1 VCPYCGKH
9 HCHKRADGR
18 FCCSECH
25 KNFSEKVGTIF
36 ENTKIDLRKWFMA
49 MYLISS
55 HKKGISSHQLAR
67 DIDVTQKTAWFILHK
82 IRTLFAQDDTI
93 ALEGD
98 VECDEVYIGG
108 KEKNKHESRRTPGT
122 QGRSTK
128 TKTPVFGMVQR
139 GGKVIAVKCEKT
151 DSATLLP
158 LIGQFIAEGSN
169 VYTDELNSYNG
180 IDETKYTHKVVNHGR
195 NEYVKGGDFTNTIE
209 GFWGTL
215 KRMIEGIYHS
225 ITSKYLQRYVDEAV
239 YRYNCRK
246 MKGCDCFRDMFAA
259 YRCGGLQY
267 GSNVRNGCL
276 KVFIINKGKVKSMK
290 SLKKYMNNSRMDKIV
305 NEAVA
310 QSIDSVINEGID
322 FDPHTKTVSYNPSH
336 EENVDTSIEHNPT
349 MDGDIVPNVQVW
361 SIFKRKRGLRGDG
374 NPLVYALKG
383 EGGWT
388 FRDESDRNAIEKQF
402 DAIATKFAT
411 MYPVG
416 VTILMPSGSELNM
429 HIADVVMSKSRN
441 AELIKG
447 VICKLTTEEV
457 DDIVLDF
464 NSKFREFYKDEF
476 NSKYYELGR
485 YLDLMDKERNGYFS
499 RHLIKNN
506 QMRDVLD
513 STLKLSDDRFAEF
526 ANKINDQDVLIIDD
540 TIRRGQSIKEACQ
553 IMLESYA
560 PKSITVLTLL
570 SKLN

>member
-1 VCPYCGKH
+1 
-9 HCHKRADGR
+9 
-18 FCCSECH
+18 
-25 KNFSEKVGTIF
+25 
-36 ENTKIDLRKWFMA
+36 
-49 MYLISS
+49 
-55 HKKGISSHQLAR
+55 
-67 DIDVTQKTAWFILHK
+67 
-82 IRTLFAQDDTI
+82 
-93 ALEGD
+93 
-98 VECDEVYIGG
+98 
-108 KEKNKHESRRTPGT
+108 
-122 QGRSTK
+122 
-128 TKTPVFGMVQR
+128 
-139 GGKVIAVKCEKT
+139 
-151 DSATLLP
+151 
-158 LIGQFIAEGSN
+158 
-169 VYTDELNSYNG
+169 
-180 IDETKYTHKVVNHGR
+180 
-195 NEYVKGGDFTNTIE
+195 
-209 GFWGTL
+209 
-215 KRMIEGIYHS
+215 
-225 ITSKYLQRYVDEAV
+225 
-239 YRYNCRK
+239 
-246 MKGCDCFRDMFAA
+246 
-259 YRCGGLQY
+259 
-267 GSNVRNGCL
+267 
-276 KVFIINKGKVKSMK
+276 MK

-322 FDPHTKTVSYNPSH
+322 FDPHTKTVSYNPSR

-349 MDGDIVPNVQVW
+349 IDGDIVPNVQVW

-476 NSKYYELGR
+476 NSKYYELGQ

>member
-1 VCPYCGKH
+1 
-9 HCHKRADGR
+9 
-18 FCCSECH
+18 
-25 KNFSEKVGTIF
+25 
-36 ENTKIDLRKWFMA
+36 
-49 MYLISS
+49 
-55 HKKGISSHQLAR
+55 
-67 DIDVTQKTAWFILHK
+67 
-82 IRTLFAQDDTI
+82 
-93 ALEGD
+93 
-98 VECDEVYIGG
+98 
-108 KEKNKHESRRTPGT
+108 
-122 QGRSTK
+122 
-128 TKTPVFGMVQR
+128 
-139 GGKVIAVKCEKT
+139 
-151 DSATLLP
+151 
-158 LIGQFIAEGSN
+158 
-169 VYTDELNSYNG
+169 
-180 IDETKYTHKVVNHGR
+180 
-195 NEYVKGGDFTNTIE
+195 
-209 GFWGTL
+209 
-215 KRMIEGIYHS
+215 
-225 ITSKYLQRYVDEAV
+225 
-239 YRYNCRK
+239 
-246 MKGCDCFRDMFAA
+246 
-259 YRCGGLQY
+259 
-267 GSNVRNGCL
+267 
-276 KVFIINKGKVKSMK
+276 MK
-290 SLKKYMNNSRMDKIV
+290 SLKKYMKNSRMNKIV
-305 NEAVA
+305 SEAVA

-383 EGGWT
+383 ECGWT

-485 YLDLMDKERNGYFS
+485 YLDLMEKERNGYFS

-540 TIRRGQSIKEACQ
+540 TISRGQSIKEDSK

>member
-1 VCPYCGKH
+1 MK
-9 HCHKRADGR
+9 D
-18 FCCSECH
+18 EI
-25 KNFSEKVGTIF
+25 N
-36 ENTKIDLRKWFMA
+36 
-49 MYLISS
+49 
-55 HKKGISSHQLAR
+55 QL
-67 DIDVTQKTAWFILHK
+67 
-82 IRTLFAQDDTI
+82 
-93 ALEGD
+93 
-98 VECDEVYIGG
+98 
-108 KEKNKHESRRTPGT
+108 
-122 QGRSTK
+122 
-128 TKTPVFGMVQR
+128 
-139 GGKVIAVKCEKT
+139 
-151 DSATLLP
+151 
-158 LIGQFIAEGSN
+158 
-169 VYTDELNSYNG
+169 
-180 IDETKYTHKVVNHGR
+180 
-195 NEYVKGGDFTNTIE
+195 
-209 GFWGTL
+209 
-215 KRMIEGIYHS
+215 
-225 ITSKYLQRYVDEAV
+225 
-239 YRYNCRK
+239 
-246 MKGCDCFRDMFAA
+246 
-259 YRCGGLQY
+259 
-267 GSNVRNGCL
+267 
-276 KVFIINKGKVKSMK
+276 
-290 SLKKYMNNSRMDKIV
+290 V

-310 QSIDSVINEGID
+310 QAIDSAINEGID
-322 FDPHTKTVSYNPSH
+322 FDPQAKTVSYNPSH

-349 MDGDIVPNVQVW
+349 KDGDIVPNIQVW

-464 NSKFREFYKDEF
+464 SSKFREFYKDEF

-526 ANKINDQDVLIIDD
+526 ANKINGQDVLIIDD
-540 TIRRGQSIKEACQ
+540 TISRGQSIKEACQ

-570 SKLN
+570 SKLS

>member
-1 VCPYCGKH
+1 
-9 HCHKRADGR
+9 
-18 FCCSECH
+18 
-25 KNFSEKVGTIF
+25 
-36 ENTKIDLRKWFMA
+36 
-49 MYLISS
+49 
-55 HKKGISSHQLAR
+55 
-67 DIDVTQKTAWFILHK
+67 
-82 IRTLFAQDDTI
+82 
-93 ALEGD
+93 
-98 VECDEVYIGG
+98 
-108 KEKNKHESRRTPGT
+108 
-122 QGRSTK
+122 
-128 TKTPVFGMVQR
+128 
-139 GGKVIAVKCEKT
+139 
-151 DSATLLP
+151 
-158 LIGQFIAEGSN
+158 
-169 VYTDELNSYNG
+169 
-180 IDETKYTHKVVNHGR
+180 
-195 NEYVKGGDFTNTIE
+195 
-209 GFWGTL
+209 
-215 KRMIEGIYHS
+215 
-225 ITSKYLQRYVDEAV
+225 
-239 YRYNCRK
+239 
-246 MKGCDCFRDMFAA
+246 
-259 YRCGGLQY
+259 
-267 GSNVRNGCL
+267 
-276 KVFIINKGKVKSMK
+276 MK

-322 FDPHTKTVSYNPSH
+322 FDPHTKTVSYKPSH

-374 NPLVYALKG
+374 NPLFYALKG

-416 VTILMPSGSELNM
+416 LTILMPSGSELNM

-540 TIRRGQSIKEACQ
+540 TISRGQSIKEACQ

>member
-1 VCPYCGKH
+1 
-9 HCHKRADGR
+9 
-18 FCCSECH
+18 
-25 KNFSEKVGTIF
+25 
-36 ENTKIDLRKWFMA
+36 
-49 MYLISS
+49 
-55 HKKGISSHQLAR
+55 
-67 DIDVTQKTAWFILHK
+67 
-82 IRTLFAQDDTI
+82 
-93 ALEGD
+93 
-98 VECDEVYIGG
+98 
-108 KEKNKHESRRTPGT
+108 
-122 QGRSTK
+122 
-128 TKTPVFGMVQR
+128 
-139 GGKVIAVKCEKT
+139 
-151 DSATLLP
+151 
-158 LIGQFIAEGSN
+158 
-169 VYTDELNSYNG
+169 
-180 IDETKYTHKVVNHGR
+180 
-195 NEYVKGGDFTNTIE
+195 
-209 GFWGTL
+209 
-215 KRMIEGIYHS
+215 
-225 ITSKYLQRYVDEAV
+225 
-239 YRYNCRK
+239 
-246 MKGCDCFRDMFAA
+246 
-259 YRCGGLQY
+259 
-267 GSNVRNGCL
+267 
-276 KVFIINKGKVKSMK
+276 MK

-336 EENVDTSIEHNPT
+336 EENVDTTIEHNPT

-374 NPLVYALKG
+374 NPLVYTLKG

-476 NSKYYELGR
+476 NSKYYELGQ

-540 TIRRGQSIKEACQ
+540 TIFNGWKIKFCQ
-553 IMLESYA
+553 IAGKRSFFY
-560 PKSITVLTLL
+560 TLL
-570 SKLN
+570 LLNMLIF

>member
-1 VCPYCGKH
+1 
-9 HCHKRADGR
+9 
-18 FCCSECH
+18 
-25 KNFSEKVGTIF
+25 
-36 ENTKIDLRKWFMA
+36 
-49 MYLISS
+49 
-55 HKKGISSHQLAR
+55 
-67 DIDVTQKTAWFILHK
+67 
-82 IRTLFAQDDTI
+82 
-93 ALEGD
+93 
-98 VECDEVYIGG
+98 
-108 KEKNKHESRRTPGT
+108 
-122 QGRSTK
+122 
-128 TKTPVFGMVQR
+128 
-139 GGKVIAVKCEKT
+139 
-151 DSATLLP
+151 
-158 LIGQFIAEGSN
+158 
-169 VYTDELNSYNG
+169 
-180 IDETKYTHKVVNHGR
+180 
-195 NEYVKGGDFTNTIE
+195 
-209 GFWGTL
+209 
-215 KRMIEGIYHS
+215 
-225 ITSKYLQRYVDEAV
+225 
-239 YRYNCRK
+239 
-246 MKGCDCFRDMFAA
+246 
-259 YRCGGLQY
+259 
-267 GSNVRNGCL
+267 
-276 KVFIINKGKVKSMK
+276 MK

-374 NPLVYALKG
+374 NPLVYALNG

>member
-1 VCPYCGKH
+1 
-9 HCHKRADGR
+9 
-18 FCCSECH
+18 
-25 KNFSEKVGTIF
+25 
-36 ENTKIDLRKWFMA
+36 
-49 MYLISS
+49 
-55 HKKGISSHQLAR
+55 
-67 DIDVTQKTAWFILHK
+67 
-82 IRTLFAQDDTI
+82 
-93 ALEGD
+93 
-98 VECDEVYIGG
+98 
-108 KEKNKHESRRTPGT
+108 
-122 QGRSTK
+122 
-128 TKTPVFGMVQR
+128 
-139 GGKVIAVKCEKT
+139 
-151 DSATLLP
+151 
-158 LIGQFIAEGSN
+158 
-169 VYTDELNSYNG
+169 
-180 IDETKYTHKVVNHGR
+180 
-195 NEYVKGGDFTNTIE
+195 
-209 GFWGTL
+209 
-215 KRMIEGIYHS
+215 
-225 ITSKYLQRYVDEAV
+225 
-239 YRYNCRK
+239 
-246 MKGCDCFRDMFAA
+246 
-259 YRCGGLQY
+259 
-267 GSNVRNGCL
+267 
-276 KVFIINKGKVKSMK
+276 MK

-322 FDPHTKTVSYNPSH
+322 FDPNTKTVSYNPSH

-464 NSKFREFYKDEF
+464 SSKFREFYKDEF

-526 ANKINDQDVLIIDD
+526 ANKINGQDVLIIDD
-540 TIRRGQSIKEACQ
+540 TISRGQSIKEACQ

-570 SKLN
+570 SKLS

>member
-1 VCPYCGKH
+1 MIYMTYQL
-9 HCHKRADGR
+9 R
-18 FCCSECH
+18 
-25 KNFSEKVGTIF
+25 N
-36 ENTKIDLRKWFMA
+36 KI
-49 MYLISS
+49 
-55 HKKGISSHQLAR
+55 
-67 DIDVTQKTAWFILHK
+67 K
-82 IRTLFAQDDTI
+82 I
-93 ALEGD
+93 
-98 VECDEVYIGG
+98 YI
-108 KEKNKHESRRTPGT
+108 
-122 QGRSTK
+122 
-128 TKTPVFGMVQR
+128 
-139 GGKVIAVKCEKT
+139 
-151 DSATLLP
+151 
-158 LIGQFIAEGSN
+158 
-169 VYTDELNSYNG
+169 
-180 IDETKYTHKVVNHGR
+180 
-195 NEYVKGGDFTNTIE
+195 
-209 GFWGTL
+209 
-215 KRMIEGIYHS
+215 
-225 ITSKYLQRYVDEAV
+225 
-239 YRYNCRK
+239 
-246 MKGCDCFRDMFAA
+246 
-259 YRCGGLQY
+259 Y

-290 SLKKYMNNSRMDKIV
+290 SLKKYMNNSRMDKII

-383 EGGWT
+383 EDGWT

-411 MYPVG
+411 MYPIG

-429 HIADVVMSKSRN
+429 RIANVVMSKSRN

-526 ANKINDQDVLIIDD
+526 ANKINGQDILIIDD
-540 TIRRGQSIKEACQ
+540 TISRGQSIKEACQ

>member
-1 VCPYCGKH
+1 
-9 HCHKRADGR
+9 
-18 FCCSECH
+18 
-25 KNFSEKVGTIF
+25 
-36 ENTKIDLRKWFMA
+36 
-49 MYLISS
+49 
-55 HKKGISSHQLAR
+55 
-67 DIDVTQKTAWFILHK
+67 
-82 IRTLFAQDDTI
+82 
-93 ALEGD
+93 
-98 VECDEVYIGG
+98 
-108 KEKNKHESRRTPGT
+108 
-122 QGRSTK
+122 
-128 TKTPVFGMVQR
+128 
-139 GGKVIAVKCEKT
+139 
-151 DSATLLP
+151 
-158 LIGQFIAEGSN
+158 
-169 VYTDELNSYNG
+169 
-180 IDETKYTHKVVNHGR
+180 
-195 NEYVKGGDFTNTIE
+195 
-209 GFWGTL
+209 
-215 KRMIEGIYHS
+215 
-225 ITSKYLQRYVDEAV
+225 
-239 YRYNCRK
+239 
-246 MKGCDCFRDMFAA
+246 
-259 YRCGGLQY
+259 
-267 GSNVRNGCL
+267 
-276 KVFIINKGKVKSMK
+276 MK

-336 EENVDTSIEHNPT
+336 EENVDTTIEHNPT

-476 NSKYYELGR
+476 NSKYYELGQ

>member
-1 VCPYCGKH
+1 MK
-9 HCHKRADGR
+9 D
-18 FCCSECH
+18 EI
-25 KNFSEKVGTIF
+25 N
-36 ENTKIDLRKWFMA
+36 
-49 MYLISS
+49 
-55 HKKGISSHQLAR
+55 QL
-67 DIDVTQKTAWFILHK
+67 
-82 IRTLFAQDDTI
+82 
-93 ALEGD
+93 
-98 VECDEVYIGG
+98 
-108 KEKNKHESRRTPGT
+108 
-122 QGRSTK
+122 
-128 TKTPVFGMVQR
+128 
-139 GGKVIAVKCEKT
+139 
-151 DSATLLP
+151 
-158 LIGQFIAEGSN
+158 
-169 VYTDELNSYNG
+169 
-180 IDETKYTHKVVNHGR
+180 
-195 NEYVKGGDFTNTIE
+195 
-209 GFWGTL
+209 
-215 KRMIEGIYHS
+215 
-225 ITSKYLQRYVDEAV
+225 
-239 YRYNCRK
+239 
-246 MKGCDCFRDMFAA
+246 
-259 YRCGGLQY
+259 
-267 GSNVRNGCL
+267 
-276 KVFIINKGKVKSMK
+276 
-290 SLKKYMNNSRMDKIV
+290 V

-310 QSIDSVINEGID
+310 QAIDSVINEGID
-322 FDPHTKTVSYNPSH
+322 FDPQAKTVSYNPSH

-349 MDGDIVPNVQVW
+349 KDGDIVPNIQVW

-526 ANKINDQDVLIIDD
+526 ANKINGQDVLIIDD
-540 TIRRGQSIKEACQ
+540 TISRGQSIKEACQ

-570 SKLN
+570 SKLS